1 MQRLSEGPLDELT
14 LSEVNAEETLL
25 LRLDV
30 EADLLGARI
39 DQGEAA
45 GDGLVH
51 TAVAELDAGFGH
63 ARENGLTRRALNQR
77 VRRLHHS

>member
-1 MQRLSEGPLDELT
+1 MQLLSERPLSELT
-14 LSEVNAEETLL
+14 LSLVNAKETLL

-30 EADLLGARI
+30 EANLRGARI

>member
-1 MQRLSEGPLDELT
+1 MQRLSAGPFDGLT
-14 LSEVNAEETLL
+14 LRDVNAEKTLL

-30 EADLLGARI
+30 EADLCRARI
-39 DQGEAA
+39 DQSEAA